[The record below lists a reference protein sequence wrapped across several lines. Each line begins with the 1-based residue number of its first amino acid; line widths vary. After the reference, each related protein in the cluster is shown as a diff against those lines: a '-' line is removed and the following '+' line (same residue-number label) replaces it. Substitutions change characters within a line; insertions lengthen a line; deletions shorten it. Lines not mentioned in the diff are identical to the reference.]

1 MVELAN
7 ASEKYTIEMTYET
20 FDSNHFETFEE
31 IMEKD
36 NIDTLVGNILTF
48 EHIIDD
54 NQDSISIVLGEGFS
68 PLGLFRDIH
77 SKIIIFFQHYFLV
90 I

>member
-1 MVELAN
+1 
-7 ASEKYTIEMTYET
+7 
-20 FDSNHFETFEE
+20 
-31 IMEKD
+31 
-36 NIDTLVGNILTF
+36 VGNILTF

-54 NQDSISIVLGEGFS
+54 NQDSTTIALGEGFW

-77 SKIIIFFQHYFLV
+77 SKINNFPTLFFGHLRPFQCSYQKIAQAKLTNVHKNLHT